1 MKSMSNEKKTRGLN
15 RRQFLQRGALAAAGV
30 SMMPSRV
37 LGNSFLEVLGP
48 TSPKRVVICGAGL
61 AGMVAGY
68 ELSQL
73 GHNVTILEA
82 RMRPGGRAHTLRE
95 PFSDG
100 LYAEAGAAR
109 IPDNHDLTLKYI
121 KMFDVSL
128 EPMYPSR
135 QQAVRLDG
143 GQRRVV
149 GPEGFTEALG
159 QNFGSELGGN
169 PSRWSK
175 VKGGTDLFPKAFA
188 QRLADKIHY
197 GAPVVRIEQDANSA
211 RAIFLHN
218 NSPETI
224 SADHILCAMPFS
236 VLRRVELPA
245 TNFSERKRDIIQKLQ
260 YDSVSRVYLQSKKRF
275 WEEKG
280 LSGFAFTN
288 EAVEI
293 WQPTWSQP
301 GPRGI
306 LMTYARPGQAE
317 SIASL
322 KETERISSTLT
333 QLDGIFPGLRENFE
347 GGTSKVWMEDEWSR
361 GAWSFVGPRD
371 FVTANQAEGRIHF
384 AGEHLSPFFS
394 WMQGA
399 LQSGLRAVKEINE
412 AV

>member
-1 MKSMSNEKKTRGLN
+1 MSKIETDKVRGLN
-15 RRQFLQRGALAAAGV
+15 RRQFLQRSALVAAGV
-30 SMMPSRV
+30 SIVPRSL
-37 LGNSFLEVLGP
+37 LGSSFFEVRGP
-48 TSPKRVVICGAGL
+48 ASPKRVVILGAGL

-82 RMRPGGRAHTLRE
+82 RMRAGGRAHTLRE

-109 IPDNHDLTLKYI
+109 IPENHDLTLKYI
-121 KMFDVSL
+121 KLFDVPL

-135 QQAVRLDG
+135 LQAVRLDG

-169 PSRWSK
+169 PTRWSK
-175 VKGGTDLFPKAFA
+175 IKGGTDLFPKAFA

-211 RAIFLHN
+211 RAVFLHN
-218 NSPETI
+218 GNPETI
-224 SADHILCAMPFS
+224 SADHILCATPFS
-236 VLRRVELPA
+236 VLRNVELP
-245 TNFSERKRDIIQKLQ
+245 TTSFSERKRDIIQKLQ
-260 YDSVSRVYLQSKKRF
+260 YDAVSRVYLQSKKRS

-317 SIASL
+317 RIASL
-322 KETERISSTLT
+322 KESERISSTLN
-333 QLDGIFPGLRENFE
+333 QLDGIFPGLRENCE
-347 GGTSKVWMEDEWSR
+347 GGTSKCWMEDEWSR

-371 FVTANQAEGRIHF
+371 FVTANAAEGRIHF

-412 AV
+412 AG

>member
-1 MKSMSNEKKTRGLN
+1 MAKMKEGIVRGLN

-30 SMMPSRV
+30 SLLP
-37 LGNSFLEVLGP
+37 GNSIGRALI
-48 TSPKRVVICGAGL
+48 SIRPKRVLILGAGL
-61 AGMVAGY
+61 AGMVAAY

-82 RMRPGGRAHTLRE
+82 RMRPGGRAQTLRE

-109 IPDNHDLTLKYI
+109 IPENHDLTLKYL
-121 KMFDVSL
+121 KLFDVPL

-135 QQAVRLDG
+135 LQAVRLDG

-169 PSRWSK
+169 PTRWSK
-175 VKGGTDLFPKAFA
+175 VKGGTDMFPKAFA
-188 QRLADKIHY
+188 QRLADQILY
-197 GAPVVRIEQDANSA
+197 GSPVVRIEQDANSA
-211 RAIFLHN
+211 RAVFLHGG
-218 NSPETI
+218 SPQTI
-224 SADHILCAMPFS
+224 SADHILCAIPFS
-236 VLRRVELPA
+236 TLRRVELP
-245 TNFSERKRDIIQKLQ
+245 TSFSERKRDIIQNLR
-260 YDSVSRVYLQSKKRF
+260 YDGVSRVYLQAKKRS

-288 EAVEI
+288 NAVEI

-306 LMTYARPGQAE
+306 LMTYARPGEAE
-317 SIASL
+317 RIAGL
-322 KETERISSTLT
+322 KESERISSTLN
-333 QLDGIFPGLRENFE
+333 QLEDIFPGLRENFE
-347 GGTSKVWMEDEWSR
+347 GGTSKAWMEDEWSR
-361 GAWSFVGPRD
+361 GAWAFVGPRD

-399 LQSGLRAVKEINE
+399 LQSGLRAVKEIDE

>member
-1 MKSMSNEKKTRGLN
+1 MSNKKEKARGLN
-15 RRQFLQRGALAAAGV
+15 RRQFLQSSALAAAGV
-30 SMMPSRV
+30 SLLPGTIAGSLIELR
-37 LGNSFLEVLGP
+37 G
-48 TSPKRVVICGAGL
+48 TPKRVLILGAGL

-82 RMRPGGRAHTLRE
+82 RMRPGGRVHTLRE

-109 IPDNHDLTLKYI
+109 IPENHDLTLKYI
-121 KMFDVSL
+121 NLFDVPL

-135 QQAVRLDG
+135 LQAVRLDG
-143 GQRRVV
+143 GQRRLV

-175 VKGGTDLFPKAFA
+175 ITGGTDLFPKAFA

-218 NSPETI
+218 GSPETM

-245 TNFSERKRDIIQKLQ
+245 ANFSERKRDIIQKLP
-260 YDSVSRVYLQSKKRF
+260 YDAVSRVYLQAKKRF

-317 SIASL
+317 RIASL
-322 KETERISSTLT
+322 KEADRISSTLT
-333 QLDGIFPGLRENFE
+333 QLDDIFPGLRENFE

-371 FVTANQAEGRIHF
+371 FVTANRAEGRIHF

-412 AV
+412 AA

>member
-1 MKSMSNEKKTRGLN
+1 MSNEKKTRGLN
-15 RRQFLQRGALAAAGV
+15 RRQFLQRGTLAAAGV
-30 SMMPSRV
+30 SMMPSRL

-48 TSPKRVVICGAGL
+48 ASPKRVVICGAGL

-109 IPDNHDLTLKYI
+109 IPENHDLTLKYI

-135 QQAVRLDG
+135 LQAVRLDG

-159 QNFGSELGGN
+159 RNFGSELGGN
-169 PSRWSK
+169 PTRWSK
-175 VKGGTDLFPKAFA
+175 IRGGTDLFPKAFA

-211 RAIFLHN
+211 RAVFLHH

-224 SADHILCAMPFS
+224 SADHILCAIPFS

-245 TNFSERKRDIIQKLQ
+245 TNFSERKRDIIQKLE

-280 LSGFAFTN
+280 LSGFAFTD

-301 GPRGI
+301 GTRGI

-317 SIASL
+317 HIASL

-399 LQSGLRAVKEINE
+399 LESGLRAVKEINE
-412 AV
+412 AA

>member
-1 MKSMSNEKKTRGLN
+1 MSKSKIEKTRALN
-15 RRQFLQRGALAAAGV
+15 RRQFLRRSALAAAGV
-30 SMMPSRV
+30 SIVPRRV
-37 LGNSFLEVLGP
+37 LGNTFFYVRGP
-48 TSPKRVVICGAGL
+48 ASPKRVVICGAGL

-73 GHNVTILEA
+73 GHAVTILEA

-121 KMFDVSL
+121 KLFDVPL

-135 QQAVRLDG
+135 LQAVRLDG
-143 GQRRVV
+143 GQRRLV

-169 PSRWSK
+169 PNRWSK
-175 VKGGTDLFPKAFA
+175 IKGGTDLFPKAFA

-197 GAPVVRIEQDANSA
+197 GAPVVRIEQDTNSA
-211 RAIFLHN
+211 RAVFLHGG
-218 NSPETI
+218 SPQTI
-224 SADHILCAMPFS
+224 SADHILCALPFS
-236 VLRRVELPA
+236 TLRRVELPT

-306 LMTYARPGQAE
+306 LMTYARPGEAE
-317 SIASL
+317 RIASL
-322 KETERISSTLT
+322 KESERISSTLT

-347 GGTSKVWMEDEWSR
+347 GGTSKVWMEDEWAR
-361 GAWSFVGPRD
+361 GAWSFVGLRD
-371 FVTANQAEGRIHF
+371 FVTASQAEGRIHF

-399 LQSGLRAVKEINE
+399 LQSGLRAGKEINE
-412 AV
+412 AA

>member
-1 MKSMSNEKKTRGLN
+1 MSRDDLEKTRGLN

-30 SMMPSRV
+30 SIMPSRL
-37 LGNSFLEVLGP
+37 LGNSFLEVRGP
-48 TSPKRVVICGAGL
+48 ASPKRVVICGAGL

-73 GHNVTILEA
+73 GHNVSIFEA
-82 RMRPGGRAHTLRE
+82 RMRPGGRVHTLRE

-100 LYAEAGAAR
+100 LHAEAGAAR

-121 KMFDVSL
+121 KLFDVPL

-135 QQAVRLDG
+135 LQTVRLDG

-159 QNFGSELGGN
+159 QNLGDDLGGS
-169 PSRWSK
+169 PARWSK
-175 VKGGTDLFPKAFA
+175 VRGGSDMFPKAFA
-188 QRLADKIHY
+188 HRLADKIHY
-197 GAPVVRIEQDANSA
+197 GSPVVRIEQDANSA
-211 RAIFLHN
+211 RAVFLHN
-218 NSPETI
+218 GSPETI
-224 SADHILCAMPFS
+224 SADHILCALPFS
-236 VLRRVELPA
+236 LLRRVELPT
-245 TNFSERKRDIIQKLQ
+245 TNFSERKRDIIQKLR
-260 YDSVSRVYLQSKKRF
+260 YEAVSRVYLQSKKRS

-306 LMTYARPGQAE
+306 LMTYARPGEAE
-317 SIASL
+317 RVQSL
-322 KETERISSTLT
+322 KESERISSTLN

-347 GGTSKVWMEDEWSR
+347 GGTSKCWLEDEWSR

-384 AGEHLSPFFS
+384 AGEHLSPVFS

-412 AV
+412 AA

>member
-1 MKSMSNEKKTRGLN
+1 MSKIDEKETHGLN
-15 RRQFLQRGALAAAGV
+15 RRQFLQRGALVAAGV
-30 SMMPSRV
+30 SIAPRSL
-37 LGNSFLEVLGP
+37 LGKSFPEVRGP
-48 TSPKRVVICGAGL
+48 ASAKRVVILGAGL

-109 IPDNHDLTLKYI
+109 IPDNHDLTLKYV
-121 KMFDVSL
+121 KLFDVPL

-135 QQAVRLDG
+135 LQTVRLDG
-143 GQRRVV
+143 GQRRLV

-159 QNFGSELGGN
+159 RNFGSELGGN

-175 VKGGTDLFPKAFA
+175 IKGGTDIFPKAFA

-197 GAPVVRIEQDANSA
+197 GSPVVRIEQDATSA
-211 RAIFLHN
+211 RAVFLHN
-218 NSPETI
+218 GSPQTI
-224 SADHILCAMPFS
+224 SADHILSAMPFS

-245 TNFSERKRDIIQKLQ
+245 SFSERKRDIIQKLQ
-260 YDSVSRVYLQSKKRF
+260 YDSVSRVYLQSKTRF

-280 LSGFAFTN
+280 LSGFAFTD

-317 SIASL
+317 RIASL
-322 KETERISSTLT
+322 KESERISSTLT
-333 QLDGIFPGLRENFE
+333 QLEDIFPGLRENFE
-347 GGTSKVWMEDEWSR
+347 GGTSKCWMEDEWSR

-412 AV
+412 AA

>member
-1 MKSMSNEKKTRGLN
+1 MSRKKKTRELN
-15 RRQFLQRGALAAAGV
+15 RRQFLLRSSLAAAGV
-30 SMMPSRV
+30 SLLPAKSLANTLIGPSV
-37 LGNSFLEVLGP
+37 
-48 TSPKRVVICGAGL
+48 SPKRVLILGAGL
-61 AGMVAGY
+61 SGMVAGY

-73 GHNVTILEA
+73 GHSVTILEA
-82 RMRPGGRAHTLRE
+82 RMRPGGRVHTLRE

-109 IPDNHDLTLKYI
+109 IPENHDLTLKYI
-121 KMFDVSL
+121 KQFDLPL

-135 QQAVRLDG
+135 LQAMRLDG
-143 GQRRVV
+143 GQRRQVY
-149 GPEGFTEALG
+149 PESFTEVLG

-175 VKGGTDLFPKAFA
+175 IKGGNDLFPKAFA

-211 RAIFLHN
+211 SAVFLRN
-218 NSPETI
+218 GSPETM

-236 VLRRVELPA
+236 VLRRVELPV
-245 TNFSERKRDIIQKLQ
+245 TNFSERKRDIIQKLP
-260 YDSVSRVYLQSKKRF
+260 YDAVTRVYLQAKKRS

-317 SIASL
+317 RIASL
-322 KETERISSTLT
+322 KEAERISSTLT
-333 QLDGIFPGLRENFE
+333 QLDDIFPGLRQNFE

-371 FVTANQAEGRIHF
+371 FVQANKAEGRIHF

-412 AV
+412 AA

>member
-1 MKSMSNEKKTRGLN
+1 MPNEKKTRSLN
-15 RRQFLQRGALAAAGV
+15 RRQFLQCGTLAAAGV
-30 SMMPSRV
+30 ALLPADSIGRV
-37 LGNSFLEVLGP
+37 LIDVGGP
-48 TSPKRVVICGAGL
+48 VAPKRVLILGAGL
-61 AGMVAGY
+61 AGLVAGY

-73 GHNVTILEA
+73 GHAVTILEA

-121 KMFDVSL
+121 KLFEVPL

-135 QQAVRLDG
+135 LQAVRLDG
-143 GQRRVV
+143 GQRRLV
-149 GPEGFTEALG
+149 GPEGFTEVLG

-175 VKGGTDLFPKAFA
+175 IKGGTDLFPKAFA
-188 QRLADKIHY
+188 QRLAEKIHY
-197 GAPVVRIEQDANSA
+197 NAPVVRIEQDANST
-211 RAIFLHN
+211 RAVFLHN
-218 NSPETI
+218 GSPETI
-224 SADHILCAMPFS
+224 NADHILCAMPFS
-236 VLRRVELPA
+236 VLRNVELPT

-293 WQPTWSQP
+293 WQPAWSQP

-317 SIASL
+317 RIASL
-322 KETERISSTLT
+322 KESERISSTLA
-333 QLDGIFPGLRENFE
+333 QLDGIFPGLRENYE
-347 GGTSKVWMEDEWSR
+347 GGTSKCWMEDEWSR

-371 FVTANQAEGRIHF
+371 FVTASQAEGRIHF

-412 AV
+412 AA

>member
-1 MKSMSNEKKTRGLN
+1 MPKEKKPRGLN

-30 SMMPSRV
+30 SLLP
-37 LGNSFLEVLGP
+37 GNSIGRALVDFRGP
-48 TSPKRVVICGAGL
+48 AAPKRVLILGAGL

-121 KMFDVSL
+121 KLFDVPL
-128 EPMYPSR
+128 EPMYPTR
-135 QQAVRLDG
+135 LQAVRLDG

-159 QNFGSELGGN
+159 KNFGDELGGN
-169 PSRWSK
+169 PARWSK
-175 VKGGTDLFPKAFA
+175 VRGGTDLFPKAFA
-188 QRLADKIHY
+188 QRLAEKIHY
-197 GAPVVRIEQDANSA
+197 NAPVVRIEQDANSA
-211 RAIFLHN
+211 RAVFLHGG
-218 NSPETI
+218 SPQTI

-236 VLRRVELPA
+236 TLRRVELP
-245 TNFSERKRDIIQKLQ
+245 TSFSDRKRDIIQKLQ
-260 YDSVSRVYLQSKKRF
+260 YDSVSRVYLQAKQRS

-288 EAVEI
+288 DAVEI

-317 SIASL
+317 RIASL
-322 KETERISSTLT
+322 KESERISSTLT
-333 QLDGIFPGLRENFE
+333 QLEDIFPGLRENFE
-347 GGTSKVWMEDEWSR
+347 GGTSKCWMEDEWSR

-371 FVTANQAEGRIHF
+371 FVAASQAEGRIHF

-412 AV
+412 AA

>member
-1 MKSMSNEKKTRGLN
+1 MSKIETDKVRGLN
-15 RRQFLQRGALAAAGV
+15 RRQFLRRSALVAAGV
-30 SMMPSRV
+30 SFVPGSL
-37 LGNSFLEVLGP
+37 LGNAFFEVRGP
-48 TSPKRVVICGAGL
+48 ASPKRVVILGAGL

-109 IPDNHDLTLKYI
+109 IPENHDLTLKYI
-121 KMFDVSL
+121 KLFDVPL

-135 QQAVRLDG
+135 FQAVRLDG
-143 GQRRVV
+143 GQRRLV
-149 GPEGFTEALG
+149 GPEGFTEVLG
-159 QNFGSELGGN
+159 RNFGSELGGN
-169 PSRWSK
+169 PTRWSK
-175 VKGGTDLFPKAFA
+175 IKGGTDLFPKAFA

-211 RAIFLHN
+211 RAVFRHN
-218 NSPETI
+218 GSPETI
-224 SADHILCAMPFS
+224 SADHLLCAMPFS
-236 VLRRVELPA
+236 TLRRVELPA
-245 TNFSERKRDIIQKLQ
+245 NFSERKRDIIQKLQ

-317 SIASL
+317 PIASL
-322 KETERISSTLT
+322 QESERISSTLT

-347 GGTSKVWMEDEWSR
+347 GGTSKCWMEDEWSR

-371 FVTANQAEGRIHF
+371 FVTANAAEGRIHF

-412 AV
+412 AG

>member
-1 MKSMSNEKKTRGLN
+1 MSSQKKKNRGLN
-15 RRQFLQRGALAAAGV
+15 RRQFLLRSSLAAAGV
-30 SMMPSRV
+30 KLLPAKSLANALIGPSV
-37 LGNSFLEVLGP
+37 
-48 TSPKRVVICGAGL
+48 SPKRVLILGAGL
-61 AGMVAGY
+61 SGMVAGY

-73 GHNVTILEA
+73 GHSITILEA
-82 RMRPGGRAHTLRE
+82 RMRPGGRVHTLRE

-109 IPDNHDLTLKYI
+109 IPENHDLTLKYI
-121 KMFDVSL
+121 KLFDLPL

-135 QQAVRLDG
+135 LQAVRLDG
-143 GQRRVV
+143 AQRRLV
-149 GPEGFTEALG
+149 GPEGFTEVLG

-175 VKGGTDLFPKAFA
+175 IKGGNDLFPKAFA

-211 RAIFLHN
+211 SAVFLHN
-218 NSPETI
+218 GSPETM

-236 VLRRVELPA
+236 VLRRVELPV
-245 TNFSERKRDIIQKLQ
+245 TNFSERKRDIIQKLP
-260 YDSVSRVYLQSKKRF
+260 YDAVTRVYLQAKKRS

-301 GPRGI
+301 GARGI

-317 SIASL
+317 RIAGL
-322 KETERISSTLT
+322 KEADRINSTLN
-333 QLDGIFPGLRENFE
+333 QLADIFPGLRENFE

-371 FVTANQAEGRIHF
+371 FVQANKAEGRIHF

-399 LQSGLRAVKEINE
+399 LQSGLRAVQEINE
-412 AV
+412 AA